1 MKKLMVKSQL
11 SNLRTVQM
19 YTRQMLT
26 LAENVFE
33 FDDLPELIDVAY
45 MNKVLLRQG
54 SIAFFKDDVLDTI
67 LALPYTNLGRLDVY
81 GRPTT
86 IQVYGENGYSK
97 ILKPEEY
104 VIMYDNNGR
113 YSLYIDILQMA
124 ERIALC
130 KRVTDINITHQKTP
144 RLWKTTSDK
153 KKTVEDIVNQI
164 DSCVDGVV
172 VYDSIDIDDLGV
184 VQAPAPFVSDKI
196 DIHIEK
202 EYAEFLRLIGIANLQ
217 TQKRERLIKD
227 EMTAS
232 LGGTVASRYSRFQPR
247 EQAVNMINKK
257 WGLDI
262 KVKYYDG
269 LPNSMEGDEEDV
281 DVPDD
286 ESIVPDEPIYTNN
299 E

>member
-1 MKKLMVKSQL
+1 MKKSMVKSQL

-33 FDDLPELIDVAY
+33 FDELPELIDVAY

-97 ILKPEEY
+97 ALKPGEY

-232 LGGTVASRYSRFQPR
+232 LGGTVASRYSRLQPR
-247 EQAVNMINKK
+247 EQAVDMINKK
-257 WGLDI
+257 WGLNI

-281 DVPDD
+281 YVSDD
-286 ESIVPDEPIYTNN
+286 ESVYTNN

>member
-33 FDDLPELIDVAY
+33 CDELPELIDVAY

-86 IQVYGENGYSK
+86 IQVNGENGYSK
-97 ILKPEEY
+97 ILKPGEY

-184 VQAPAPFVSDKI
+184 VQAPAPYVSDKI

-281 DVPDD
+281 YVSDD
-286 ESIVPDEPIYTNN
+286 ESVYTNN

>member
-33 FDDLPELIDVAY
+33 FDELPELIDVAY

-86 IQVYGENGYSK
+86 IQVNGENGYSK
-97 ILKPEEY
+97 ILKPGEY

-184 VQAPAPFVSDKI
+184 VQAPAPYVSDKI

-281 DVPDD
+281 YVSDD
-286 ESIVPDEPIYTNN
+286 ESVYTNN

>member
-1 MKKLMVKSQL
+1 MKKIMVKSQL

-33 FDDLPELIDVAY
+33 FDELPELIDVAY

-97 ILKPEEY
+97 ILKPGEY

-184 VQAPAPFVSDKI
+184 VQAPAPYVSDKI

-286 ESIVPDEPIYTNN
+286 ESVYTNN

>member
-33 FDDLPELIDVAY
+33 FDNLPELIDVAY

-86 IQVYGENGYSK
+86 IQVYGKNGYSK

-184 VQAPAPFVSDKI
+184 VQAPAPYVSDKI

-262 KVKYYDG
+262 KVKFYDG
-269 LPNSMEGDEEDV
+269 LPNSEKGDEEDV

-286 ESIVPDEPIYTNN
+286 VSVYTNN

>member
-1 MKKLMVKSQL
+1 MKKSMVKSQL

-33 FDDLPELIDVAY
+33 FDELPELIDVAY

-97 ILKPEEY
+97 ALKPGEY

-247 EQAVNMINKK
+247 EQAVDMINKK
-257 WGLDI
+257 WGLNI

-281 DVPDD
+281 YVSDD
-286 ESIVPDEPIYTNN
+286 ESVYTNN

>member
-33 FDDLPELIDVAY
+33 FDELPELIDVAY

-184 VQAPAPFVSDKI
+184 VQAPAPYVSDKI

-269 LPNSMEGDEEDV
+269 LPNSIEGDEEDV

-286 ESIVPDEPIYTNN
+286 VSVYTNN

>member
-33 FDDLPELIDVAY
+33 FDELPELIDVAY

-113 YSLYIDILQMA
+113 YSLYIDILQIA

-144 RLWKTTSDK
+144 RIWKTTSDK

-164 DSCVDGVV
+164 DSCVDGVA

-184 VQAPAPFVSDKI
+184 VQAPAPYVSDKI

-202 EYAEFLRLIGIANLQ
+202 EYAEFLRLIGISNLQ
-217 TQKRERLIKD
+217 MQKRERLIKD

-247 EQAVNMINKK
+247 EQAVDMINKK

-262 KVKYYDG
+262 KVKFYDG
-269 LPNSMEGDEEDV
+269 LPNSKEGDEEDV
-281 DVPDD
+281 YVSDV
-286 ESIVPDEPIYTNN
+286 ESVYSNN

>member
-33 FDDLPELIDVAY
+33 FDELPELIDVAY

-67 LALPYTNLGRLDVY
+67 LALPYTNIGRLDVY
-81 GRPTT
+81 GRPKT

-184 VQAPAPFVSDKI
+184 VQAPAPYVSDKI

-269 LPNSMEGDEEDV
+269 LPNSIEGDEKDV

-286 ESIVPDEPIYTNN
+286 DVSVYTNN

>member
-33 FDDLPELIDVAY
+33 FDELPELIDVAY

-97 ILKPEEY
+97 TLKPGEY

-247 EQAVNMINKK
+247 KQAVNMINKK

-269 LPNSMEGDEEDV
+269 LPNSMEGDDEDV
-281 DVPDD
+281 YVSDD
-286 ESIVPDEPIYTNN
+286 ESVYTNN

>member
-1 MKKLMVKSQL
+1 MRKLMVKSQL

-33 FDDLPELIDVAY
+33 FDELPELIDVAY

-184 VQAPAPFVSDKI
+184 VQAPAPYVSDKI

-217 TQKRERLIKD
+217 VQKRERLIKD

-247 EQAVNMINKK
+247 KQAVDIINKK
-257 WGLDI
+257 WGLKI

-281 DVPDD
+281 YVSDD
-286 ESIVPDEPIYTNN
+286 ESIYSNN

>member
-33 FDDLPELIDVAY
+33 FDELPELIDVAY

-113 YSLYIDILQMA
+113 YSLYIDILQMS

-184 VQAPAPFVSDKI
+184 VQAPAPYVSDKI

-281 DVPDD
+281 DVPDVSVPDD
-286 ESIVPDEPIYTNN
+286 ESVYTNN

>member
-1 MKKLMVKSQL
+1 MKKLMFKSQL
-11 SNLRTVQM
+11 SNLHTVQM

-33 FDDLPELIDVAY
+33 FDELPELIDVAY

-97 ILKPEEY
+97 ILKPGEY

-130 KRVTDINITHQKTP
+130 KKVTDINITHQKTP

-172 VYDSIDIDDLGV
+172 VYDSIDVDDLGV
-184 VQAPAPFVSDKI
+184 VQAPAPYVSDKI

-247 EQAVNMINKK
+247 EQAVDMINKK
-257 WGLDI
+257 WGLNI

-281 DVPDD
+281 YVSND
-286 ESIVPDEPIYTNN
+286 ESIYTNN

>member
-33 FDDLPELIDVAY
+33 FDELPELIDVAY

-184 VQAPAPFVSDKI
+184 VQAPAPYVSDKI

-281 DVPDD
+281 DISND
-286 ESIVPDEPIYTNN
+286 EYIYSNN

>member
-1 MKKLMVKSQL
+1 MKKLTVKSQL

-33 FDDLPELIDVAY
+33 FDELPELIDVAY

-184 VQAPAPFVSDKI
+184 VQAPAPYVSDKI

-232 LGGTVASRYSRFQPR
+232 LAGTVASRYSRFQPR

-286 ESIVPDEPIYTNN
+286 VSVYTNN

>member
-1 MKKLMVKSQL
+1 MKKLTVKSQL

-33 FDDLPELIDVAY
+33 FDELPELIDVAY

-67 LALPYTNLGRLDVY
+67 LALPYTNLATVDVY

-97 ILKPEEY
+97 ILKPGEY

-247 EQAVNMINKK
+247 EQAVNMINQK

-286 ESIVPDEPIYTNN
+286 ESIYTNN

>member
-33 FDDLPELIDVAY
+33 FDNLPEMIDVAY

-97 ILKPEEY
+97 RLKPEEY

-184 VQAPAPFVSDKI
+184 VQAPAPYVSDKI

-269 LPNSMEGDEEDV
+269 LPNSIEGDEEDV

-286 ESIVPDEPIYTNN
+286 VSVYTNN

>member
-33 FDDLPELIDVAY
+33 FDELPELIDVAY

-54 SIAFFKDDVLDTI
+54 SIAFFKDDVIDTI

-164 DSCVDGVV
+164 DSCMDGVV

-217 TQKRERLIKD
+217 TQKRERVIKD

-262 KVKYYDG
+262 KVKFYDG

-281 DVPDD
+281 YVSDVPDD
-286 ESIVPDEPIYTNN
+286 ESVYTNN

>member
-33 FDDLPELIDVAY
+33 FDELPELIDVAY

-184 VQAPAPFVSDKI
+184 VQAPAPYVSDKI

-286 ESIVPDEPIYTNN
+286 
-299 E
+299 

>member
-33 FDDLPELIDVAY
+33 FDELPELIDVAY

-67 LALPYTNLGRLDVY
+67 LALPYTNIGRLDVY

-184 VQAPAPFVSDKI
+184 VQAPAPYVSDKI

-281 DVPDD
+281 DVPYD
-286 ESIVPDEPIYTNN
+286 ESVYTNN

>member
-33 FDDLPELIDVAY
+33 FDELPELIDVAY

-184 VQAPAPFVSDKI
+184 VQAPAPYVSDKI

-202 EYAEFLRLIGIANLQ
+202 EYADFLRLIGIANLQ

-269 LPNSMEGDEEDV
+269 LPNSIEGDEEDV

-286 ESIVPDEPIYTNN
+286 VSVYTNN

>member
-286 ESIVPDEPIYTNN
+286 ESVYTNN

>member
-1 MKKLMVKSQL
+1 MKKIMVKSQL

-33 FDDLPELIDVAY
+33 FDELPELIDVAY

-97 ILKPEEY
+97 ILKPGEY

-184 VQAPAPFVSDKI
+184 VQAPAPYVSDKI

-247 EQAVNMINKK
+247 EQAVDMINKK
-257 WGLDI
+257 WGLNI

-281 DVPDD
+281 YVSDD
-286 ESIVPDEPIYTNN
+286 ESVYTNN

>member
-33 FDDLPELIDVAY
+33 FDELPELIDVAY

-184 VQAPAPFVSDKI
+184 VQAPAPYVSDKI

-286 ESIVPDEPIYTNN
+286 ESVYTNN

>member
-1 MKKLMVKSQL
+1 MKKIMVKSQL

-33 FDDLPELIDVAY
+33 FNELPELIDVAY

-97 ILKPEEY
+97 ILKPGEY

-184 VQAPAPFVSDKI
+184 VQAPAPYVSDKI

-247 EQAVNMINKK
+247 KQAVDMINKK
-257 WGLDI
+257 WGLNI

-281 DVPDD
+281 YVSND
-286 ESIVPDEPIYTNN
+286 ESIYSNN

>member
-33 FDDLPELIDVAY
+33 FDELPELIDVAY

-81 GRPTT
+81 GRPTK

-97 ILKPEEY
+97 ILKPGEY

-227 EMTAS
+227 EMSAS

-247 EQAVNMINKK
+247 EQAVDMINKK
-257 WGLDI
+257 WGLNI

-269 LPNSMEGDEEDV
+269 IPNSMEGDEEDV
-281 DVPDD
+281 YVSDD
-286 ESIVPDEPIYTNN
+286 ESIYTNN